1 MTVMIALFTIIF
13 FQGCVVNSYMDYS
26 ELYKNIEYQSRLPN
40 LIANCLSGLD
50 YESRN
55 KTECDVAHYISRI
68 STAYKYI
75 VSVIVPGKPLTII
88 STREFVSYQTV
99 FYDYV
104 AVGRPMKGSNE
115 VTQRYT
121 SEEVALMCGQGLS
134 VSLIECLN
142 ENKV

>member
-26 ELYKNIEYQSRLPN
+26 ELYKNIEYQ
-40 LIANCLSGLD
+40 CGLD

-68 STAYKYI
+68 STAYKYN
-75 VSVIVPGKPLTII
+75 VSVTVPGKSHTSI

-104 AVGRPMKGSNE
+104 AVGRPMKGSIE

-121 SEEVALMCGQGLS
+121 SKEVALLCGQGLS
-134 VSLIECLN
+134 LSLIECLN

>member
-1 MTVMIALFTIIF
+1 MIIALFTIIF
-13 FQGCVVNSYMDYS
+13 LQGCVVSSYMDYS

-50 YESRN
+50 YGSRN

-68 STAYKYI
+68 STAYKDI
-75 VSVIVPGKPLTII
+75 VSVIVLEKSITTI
-88 STREFVSYQTV
+88 STREFLSYQTV
-99 FYDYV
+99 CYDYV

-134 VSLIECLN
+134 VS
-142 ENKV
+142 

>member
-13 FQGCVVNSYMDYS
+13 LQGCVVNSYMDYS
-26 ELYKNIEYQSRLPN
+26 ELYKNIEYQ
-40 LIANCLSGLD
+40 CGLD

-68 STAYKYI
+68 STAYKYN
-75 VSVIVPGKPLTII
+75 VSVTVPGKSHTSI

-104 AVGRPMKGSNE
+104 AVGRPMKGSIE

>member
-1 MTVMIALFTIIF
+1 
-13 FQGCVVNSYMDYS
+13 MDYS
-26 ELYKNIEYQSRLPN
+26 ELYKNLEYQSRLPN

-50 YESRN
+50 YESKN

-68 STAYKYI
+68 STAYEDI
-75 VSVIVPGKPLTII
+75 LSVIVPEESVTTI
-88 STREFVSYQTV
+88 STGEFLSYQTV

-134 VSLIECLN
+134 VS
-142 ENKV
+142 

>member
-1 MTVMIALFTIIF
+1 MIIALFTIIF
-13 FQGCVVNSYMDYS
+13 LQGCVVSSYMDFS

-68 STAYKYI
+68 STAYEDI
-75 VSVIVPGKPLTII
+75 VSVIVLEKSVTTI
-88 STREFVSYQTV
+88 STREFLSYQTV

-134 VSLIECLN
+134 VS
-142 ENKV
+142 

>member
-1 MTVMIALFTIIF
+1 
-13 FQGCVVNSYMDYS
+13 MDFS

-68 STAYKYI
+68 STAYEDI
-75 VSVIVPGKPLTII
+75 VSVIVLEKSITTI
-88 STREFVSYQTV
+88 STREFLSYQTV

-104 AVGRPMKGSNE
+104 AVGRLMKGSIE

-134 VSLIECLN
+134 VS
-142 ENKV
+142 

>member
-1 MTVMIALFTIIF
+1 M
-13 FQGCVVNSYMDYS
+13 NYS
-26 ELYKNIEYQSRLPN
+26 ELYNNIEYESRLPN
-40 LIANCLSGLD
+40 LIAKCSSGLD

-68 STAYKYI
+68 STAYEDI
-75 VSVIVPGKPLTII
+75 VSVIVLEKSVTTI
-88 STREFVSYQTV
+88 STREFLSYQTV

-104 AVGRPMKGSNE
+104 AVGRPMKGSIE